1 MAQAKPK
8 SGQESQGEIDLDI
21 ALAIVQPKEQS
32 KPVKAKKPIEQRVR
46 YSGAELRQE
55 LQKRLPE
62 VKSKRVP
69 AKEILIGRPST
80 YTPQLG
86 DNILQLMASGR
97 TLTEACD
104 ELGLYRSTVYAWAEK
119 NPSFATTLA
128 RAKLALAEHAAT
140 QAHLVPKSLYESGL
154 RGEELSGPMVAAARL
169 YTDSLKWY
177 AERLNPRDYAQQSKQ
192 SIELTGKNGG
202 PIQTTALVFDS
213 RDLSPEARDALR
225 LALMSA
231 KPNEI
236 NDLEAIDVTPEA
248 KED

>member
-1 MAQAKPK
+1 MNKARAVPDHTLAANETEQGKAQGKPAK
-8 SGQESQGEIDLDI
+8 
-21 ALAIVQPKEQS
+21 V
-32 KPVKAKKPIEQRVR
+32 KKPIEQRVR
-46 YSGAELRQE
+46 FSGAELRQE

-62 VKSKRVP
+62 VKAKRVP
-69 AKEILIGRPST
+69 ASEVLMGRPST
-80 YTPQLG
+80 YDPAIGET
-86 DNILQLMASGR
+86 ILNLMSEGM

-104 ELGLYRSTVYAWAEK
+104 HLKIKRSTVYSWAEK
-119 NPSFATTLA
+119 RQDFSAILA
-128 RAKLALAEHAAT
+128 RAKLALAEHAFT
-140 QAHLVPKSLYESGL
+140 QAHLIPKKLYESAL
-154 RGEELSGPMVAAARL
+154 NGEELSGPMVAAARL

-248 KED
+248 EED

>member
-1 MAQAKPK
+1 MNRARAVP
-8 SGQESQGEIDLDI
+8 DH
-21 ALAIVQPKEQS
+21 ALAANEPEQGKAQG
-32 KPVKAKKPIEQRVR
+32 KPAKVKKPIEQRIR
-46 YSGAELRQE
+46 YSGAELREE

-62 VKSKRVP
+62 VKAKRVP
-69 AKEILIGRPST
+69 ASEVLIGRPST
-80 YTPQLG
+80 YKPETG
-86 DNILQLMASGR
+86 DKILELMANGM

-104 ELGLYRSTVYAWAEK
+104 ELGLYRSTVYAWAER

-128 RAKLALAEHAAT
+128 RAKLALAEHAFS
-140 QAHLVPKSLYESGL
+140 QAHAIPKKLYESAL
-154 RGEELSGPMVAAARL
+154 KGEELSGPMVAAARL

-213 RDLSPEARDALR
+213 RDLSIEARDALR
-225 LALMSA
+225 QALLSA

-236 NDLEAIDVTPEA
+236 NDLDAIDVTPEA
-248 KED
+248 EED

>member
-1 MAQAKPK
+1 MHKAKAVPDHTLVANETEQGKAQGKPAK
-8 SGQESQGEIDLDI
+8 
-21 ALAIVQPKEQS
+21 V
-32 KPVKAKKPIEQRVR
+32 KKPIEQRVR

-62 VKSKRVP
+62 VKAKRVH
-69 AKEILIGRPST
+69 ASEVLMGRPST
-80 YTPQLG
+80 YKPETG
-86 DNILQLMASGR
+86 NKILELMANGM

-104 ELGLYRSTVYAWAEK
+104 ELGLYRSTVHRWAES

-128 RAKLALAEHAAT
+128 RAKLALAEHAFS
-140 QAHLVPKSLYESGL
+140 QAHAIPKKLYESAL
-154 RGEELSGPMVAAARL
+154 NGEELSGPMVAAARL
-169 YTDSLKWY
+169 YTDSLRWY

-248 KED
+248 DED

>member
-1 MAQAKPK
+1 MNRARAVPN
-8 SGQESQGEIDLDI
+8 D
-21 ALAIVQPKEQS
+21 ALAANEADQG
-32 KPVKAKKPIEQRVR
+32 KPQGKPAKVKKPIEQRVR
-46 YSGAELRQE
+46 YSGAELREE

-69 AKEILIGRPST
+69 ASEVLIGRPST

-86 DNILQLMASGR
+86 ESILQLMANGM

-104 ELGLYRSTVYAWAEK
+104 ELGLYRSTVYRWAEN

-128 RAKLALAEHAAT
+128 RAKLSLAEHAFS
-140 QAHLVPKSLYESGL
+140 QAHAIPKKLYESAL
-154 RGEELSGPMVAAARL
+154 KGEEISGPMVAAARL

-213 RDLSPEARDALR
+213 RDLSIEARDALR
-225 LALMSA
+225 QALLSA

-236 NDLEAIDVTPEA
+236 NDLDAIDVTPEA
-248 KED
+248 DED

>member
-1 MAQAKPK
+1 MNKARAVP
-8 SGQESQGEIDLDI
+8 DH
-21 ALAIVQPKEQS
+21 ALAANEDEQGKAQS
-32 KPVKAKKPIEQRVR
+32 KPAKVKKPIEQRVR
-46 YSGAELRQE
+46 YSGAELREE

-62 VKSKRVP
+62 VKAKRVP
-69 AKEILIGRPST
+69 ANEILIGRPST

-86 DNILQLMASGR
+86 ESVLQLMASGR

-104 ELGLYRSTVYAWAEK
+104 ELGLYRSTVYAWAER

-128 RAKLALAEHAAT
+128 RAKLALAEHAFS
-140 QAHLVPKSLYESGL
+140 QAHAIPKKLYESAL
-154 RGEELSGPMVAAARL
+154 KGEEISGPMVAAARL
-169 YTDSLKWY
+169 YTDSLRWY
-177 AERLNPRDYAQQSKQ
+177 AERLNPRDYGQQSKQ

-213 RDLSPEARDALR
+213 RDLSIEARDALR
-225 LALMSA
+225 QALLSA

-248 KED
+248 ETD